1 MTAAHPTRG
10 ATAIRASVFHAPPC
24 DTSSWQ
30 EKSSATGW
38 HRSTTCASSCDW
50 SRRSGSPSGAVGWGR
65 RLRRCVISGRSRRCP
80 ESFKYFSSVLTYT
93 FPRMRVDRRLLALIA
108 VVAVIAIFIDGF
120 AYVYRL
126 ATNQPLT
133 GPLRGVPTLSIPFLG
148 FEQQIFVHKG
158 LDLQGGTHLELEI
171 TNVRSGITPS
181 AARDIAVAII
191 ERRVNSSGYA
201 ESVVRP
207 EGQNRI
213 IVELPGVNLEQAK
226 QILGKTSY
234 LTIWKWEPGT
244 PDAATLQQ
252 LNPTDAQ
259 KYPGYKPVYTGIDG
273 SMITNASRST
283 DSQTNTPDV
292 TISFNSKGSD
302 LFCAFTRDRVTHPQ
316 GDPQNKLAIFIDK
329 DLIEDANVI
338 SEICG
343 GTAQITGGFTPA
355 SAQALAIQ
363 LNSGSLPGTVTL
375 ASATEVGATLG
386 ATTVKLSL
394 LAGAFGLAIVILF
407 MLFYYRLPGVVA
419 SLALLLYAAITLAI
433 FKFFGVTLTLAG
445 LTGFI
450 LSVGMAVDANV
461 LIFERVK
468 EELRGGRTLGA
479 AMEAGVHRAWPAIRH
494 SNISTLITC
503 FVLYFFG
510 APLIKGFAIT
520 LAIGVLVSMF
530 SAIVTTQQFLQVLAG
545 LRPARRLA
553 LYGVQAP
560 KAA

>member
-1 MTAAHPTRG
+1 
-10 ATAIRASVFHAPPC
+10 
-24 DTSSWQ
+24 
-30 EKSSATGW
+30 
-38 HRSTTCASSCDW
+38 
-50 SRRSGSPSGAVGWGR
+50 
-65 RLRRCVISGRSRRCP
+65 
-80 ESFKYFSSVLTYT
+80 
-93 FPRMRVDRRLLALIA
+93 MRVDRRLLALIA
-108 VVAVIAIFIDGF
+108 LVAVIALFIDGF

-133 GPLRGVPTLSIPFLG
+133 GPIRGVPTLSIPFLG
-148 FEQQIFVHKG
+148 FEQQIYVHKG

-171 TNVRSGITPS
+171 TNVRSGITDT

-207 EGQNRI
+207 EGRNRI

-252 LNPTDAQ
+252 LNPKDAQ

-283 DSQTNTPDV
+283 DPQTNTPDV
-292 TISFNSKGSD
+292 TISFNQPGND

-343 GTAQITGGFTPA
+343 GSAIITGGFTAA

-363 LNSGSLPGTVTL
+363 LNSGSLPGTITL

-394 LAGAFGLAIVILF
+394 LAGAFGLSIVILF
-407 MLFYYRLPGVVA
+407 MLLYYRLPGLVA
-419 SLALLLYAAITLAI
+419 SIALLIYAAISLAI
-433 FKFFGVTLTLAG
+433 FKLFGVTLTLAG
-445 LTGFI
+445 LAGFI
-450 LSVGMAVDANV
+450 LSIGMAVDANV
-461 LIFERVK
+461 LIFERPQGG
-468 EELRGGRTLGA
+468 LRARRTLGGALEARGDRPWA
-479 AMEAGVHRAWPAIRH
+479 AGRGPDIP
-494 SNISTLITC
+494 T
-503 FVLYFFG
+503 
-510 APLIKGFAIT
+510 P
-520 LAIGVLVSMF
+520 
-530 SAIVTTQQFLQVLAG
+530 VT
-545 LRPARRLA
+545 
-553 LYGVQAP
+553 
-560 KAA
+560 

>member
-1 MTAAHPTRG
+1 
-10 ATAIRASVFHAPPC
+10 
-24 DTSSWQ
+24 
-30 EKSSATGW
+30 
-38 HRSTTCASSCDW
+38 
-50 SRRSGSPSGAVGWGR
+50 
-65 RLRRCVISGRSRRCP
+65 
-80 ESFKYFSSVLTYT
+80 
-93 FPRMRVDRRLLALIA
+93 MRVDRRALALIA
-108 VVAVIAIFIDGF
+108 VVAVIALFIDGF

-133 GPLRGVPTLSIPFLG
+133 GPIRGIPTLSIPFLG
-148 FEQQIFVHKG
+148 FDQQIYVHKG

-171 TNVRSGITPS
+171 TNVRSGITDS

-191 ERRVNSSGYA
+191 ERRVNASGYA
-201 ESVVRP
+201 ESLVRP
-207 EGQNRI
+207 EGRNRI

-234 LTIWKWEPGT
+234 LTIWKWVPGT
-244 PDAATLQQ
+244 PDAATLQL
-252 LNPTDAQ
+252 LNPKDAN
-259 KYPGYKPVYTGIDG
+259 KYAPNYKPEYTGIDG
-273 SMITNASRST
+273 SMISNATRST
-283 DSQTNTPDV
+283 DTNNLPDV
-292 TISFNSKGSD
+292 AISFNSKGSD
-302 LFCAFTRDRVTHPQ
+302 LFCAFTRDRVTHPT

-329 DLIEDANVI
+329 DLVEDANVI

-343 GTAQITGGFTPA
+343 GSGIITGGFTPA

-363 LNSGSLPGTVTL
+363 LNSGALPGTVSL

-386 ATTVKLSL
+386 ASTVKLSL
-394 LAGAFGLAIVILF
+394 LAGAFGLVVVILF
-407 MLFYYRLPGVVA
+407 MLLYYRLPGVVA
-419 SLALLLYAAITLAI
+419 SIALLLYAAIVLAI
-433 FKFFGVTLTLAG
+433 FKLFGITLTLAG

-468 EELRGGRTLGA
+468 EELRAGRTLGA
-479 AMEAGVHRAWPAIRH
+479 AMEAGVHRAWPAIRD

-520 LAIGVLVSMF
+520 LAIGVAVSMF
-530 SAIVTTQQFLQVLAG
+530 SAVVTTQQFLQILAG

-553 LYGVQAP
+553 FYGVQAP

>member
-1 MTAAHPTRG
+1 
-10 ATAIRASVFHAPPC
+10 
-24 DTSSWQ
+24 
-30 EKSSATGW
+30 
-38 HRSTTCASSCDW
+38 
-50 SRRSGSPSGAVGWGR
+50 
-65 RLRRCVISGRSRRCP
+65 
-80 ESFKYFSSVLTYT
+80 
-93 FPRMRVDRRLLALIA
+93 MRVDRRLLLLIG
-108 VVAVIAIFIDGF
+108 VIALLALFIDGF

-126 ATNQPLT
+126 TTNQPLT
-133 GPLRGVPTLSIPFLG
+133 GPIRGVPTLSIPFLG

-171 TNVRSGITPS
+171 TNVKSGTTIQD
-181 AARDIAVAII
+181 ARDTAVAIL

-207 EGQNRI
+207 EGTNRI

-234 LTIWKWEPGT
+234 LTIWEWVPGT
-244 PDAATLQQ
+244 PDASTLAE
-252 LNPTDAQ
+252 LNPTDAK
-259 KYPGYKPVYTGIDG
+259 KYQGYKPQFTNIDG
-273 SMITNASRST
+273 SMVTGASRST
-283 DSQTNTPDV
+283 DANTNLPDV
-292 TISFNSKGSD
+292 SFSLNSTGSD
-302 LFCAFTRDRVTHPQ
+302 RFCNLTRDRVSHTAGTP
-316 GDPQNKLAIFIDK
+316 DNKIAIFIDK
-329 DLIEDANVI
+329 SLVEDADVQ

-343 GTAQITGGFTPA
+343 GSGIITGGFTPA

-363 LNSGSLPGTVTL
+363 LNSGALPGTISI
-375 ASATEVGATLG
+375 ASASEVGATLG
-386 ATTVKLSL
+386 ATTVQLSL

-407 MLFYYRLPGVVA
+407 MLLYYRLPGVVA
-419 SLALLLYAAITLAI
+419 SVALILYAAIALSI
-433 FKFFGVTLTLAG
+433 FKLFGVTLTLAG
-445 LTGFI
+445 LAGFI

-468 EELRGGRTLGA
+468 EELRAGRTLGA
-479 AMEAGVHRAWPAIRH
+479 AMEAGVHRAWPAIRD

-530 SAIVTTQQFLQVLAG
+530 SAIVTTQQFLQILAG

-553 LYGVQAP
+553 FYGVQAP

>member
-1 MTAAHPTRG
+1 
-10 ATAIRASVFHAPPC
+10 
-24 DTSSWQ
+24 
-30 EKSSATGW
+30 
-38 HRSTTCASSCDW
+38 
-50 SRRSGSPSGAVGWGR
+50 
-65 RLRRCVISGRSRRCP
+65 
-80 ESFKYFSSVLTYT
+80 
-93 FPRMRVDRRLLALIA
+93 MRVDRRLLLLIG
-108 VVAVIAIFIDGF
+108 VVALLALFIDGF

-148 FEQQIFVHKG
+148 FEQQLYVHKG

-171 TNVRSGITPS
+171 TNVKSGHSIS
-181 AARDIAVAII
+181 DARDIAAAIL

-207 EGQNRI
+207 EGSNRI

-234 LTIWKWEPGT
+234 LTIWEWVPGT
-244 PDAATLQQ
+244 PDASTLAE
-252 LNPTDAQ
+252 LNPTDAK
-259 KYPGYKPVYTGIDG
+259 KYTGYKPQFTKIDG
-273 SMITNASRST
+273 SMITGATRST
-283 DSQTNTPDV
+283 DPNTNLPDV
-292 TISFNSKGSD
+292 SFSLNSQGSD
-302 LFCAFTRDRVTHPQ
+302 LFCNLTRDRVSHATGTP
-316 GDPQNKLAIFIDK
+316 DNKIAIFIDK
-329 DLIEDANVI
+329 DLVEDANVQ

-343 GTAQITGGFTPA
+343 GSGIITGGFTAA

-363 LNSGSLPGTVTL
+363 LNSGALPGTISI
-375 ASATEVGATLG
+375 ASASEVGATLG
-386 ATTVKLSL
+386 ATTVQLSL

-407 MLFYYRLPGVVA
+407 MLLYYRLPGVVA
-419 SLALLLYAAITLAI
+419 SLALLLYAAIALAI
-433 FKFFGVTLTLAG
+433 FKLFGVTLTLAG
-445 LTGFI
+445 LAGFI

-461 LIFERVK
+461 LIFERLK

-479 AMEAGVHRAWPAIRH
+479 AMEAGVHRAWPAIRD

-520 LAIGVLVSMF
+520 LAIGVVVSMF
-530 SAIVTTQQFLQVLAG
+530 SAIVTTQQFLQILAG

-553 LYGVQAP
+553 FYGVQAP

>member
-1 MTAAHPTRG
+1 
-10 ATAIRASVFHAPPC
+10 
-24 DTSSWQ
+24 
-30 EKSSATGW
+30 
-38 HRSTTCASSCDW
+38 
-50 SRRSGSPSGAVGWGR
+50 
-65 RLRRCVISGRSRRCP
+65 
-80 ESFKYFSSVLTYT
+80 
-93 FPRMRVDRRLLALIA
+93 MRVDRRLLALIA
-108 VVAVIAIFIDGF
+108 VVAAIALFIDGF

-126 ATNQPLT
+126 ATNQSLS
-133 GPLRGVPTLSIPFLG
+133 GPIRGTPTLSIPFLG
-148 FEQQIFVHKG
+148 FEQQIYVHRG

-171 TNVRSGITPS
+171 TNVRSGITPQ

-234 LTIWKWEPGT
+234 LTVWKWVPGT
-244 PDAATLQQ
+244 VDAALLQQ
-252 LNPTDAQ
+252 LNPKDAQ
-259 KYPGYKPVYTGIDG
+259 KYAPQYKPEFTHIDG

-283 DSQTNTPDV
+283 DPNTNLPDV
-292 TISFNSKGSD
+292 TISFNQPGSD

-329 DLIEDANVI
+329 DLVEDANVI

-343 GTAQITGGFTPA
+343 GSAIITGGFTPA

-363 LNSGSLPGTVTL
+363 LNSGALPGTVTL

-386 ATTVKLSL
+386 ASTVKLSL
-394 LAGAFGLAIVILF
+394 LAGAFGLTIVILF
-407 MLFYYRLPGVVA
+407 MLLYYRLPGVVA
-419 SLALLLYAAITLAI
+419 SLALLLYAAIVLAI
-433 FKFFGVTLTLAG
+433 FKLFGITLTLAG

-468 EELRGGRTLGA
+468 EELRAGRTLGA
-479 AMEAGVHRAWPAIRH
+479 AMEAGVHRAWPAIRD

-520 LAIGVLVSMF
+520 LAIGVGVSMF
-530 SAIVTTQQFLQVLAG
+530 SAVVTTQQFLQILAG

-553 LYGVQAP
+553 FYGVQAP

>member
-1 MTAAHPTRG
+1 
-10 ATAIRASVFHAPPC
+10 
-24 DTSSWQ
+24 
-30 EKSSATGW
+30 
-38 HRSTTCASSCDW
+38 
-50 SRRSGSPSGAVGWGR
+50 
-65 RLRRCVISGRSRRCP
+65 
-80 ESFKYFSSVLTYT
+80 
-93 FPRMRVDRRLLALIA
+93 MRVDRRLLALIA
-108 VVAVIAIFIDGF
+108 VVAVIALFIDGF

-133 GPLRGVPTLSIPFLG
+133 GPIHGAPTLSIPFLG
-148 FEQQIFVHKG
+148 FQQQVYVHKG

-259 KYPGYKPVYTGIDG
+259 KYPGYKHVDTGIDG
-273 SMITNASRST
+273 SMITNASRYT

-394 LAGAFGLAIVILF
+394 LAGAFGLAIV
-407 MLFYYRLPGVVA
+407 VA
-419 SLALLLYAAITLAI
+419 
-433 FKFFGVTLTLAG
+433 
-445 LTGFI
+445 
-450 LSVGMAVDANV
+450 
-461 LIFERVK
+461 
-468 EELRGGRTLGA
+468 
-479 AMEAGVHRAWPAIRH
+479 
-494 SNISTLITC
+494 
-503 FVLYFFG
+503 
-510 APLIKGFAIT
+510 
-520 LAIGVLVSMF
+520 VSMF
-530 SAIVTTQQFLQVLAG
+530 SAVVTTQQFLQIVAG

-553 LYGVQAP
+553 FYGVRAP

>member
-1 MTAAHPTRG
+1 MC
-10 ATAIRASVFHAPPC
+10 IR
-24 DTSSWQ
+24 D
-30 EKSSATGW
+30 
-38 HRSTTCASSCDW
+38 
-50 SRRSGSPSGAVGWGR
+50 
-65 RLRRCVISGRSRRCP
+65 
-80 ESFKYFSSVLTYT
+80 
-93 FPRMRVDRRLLALIA
+93 
-108 VVAVIAIFIDGF
+108 
-120 AYVYRL
+120 RL

-133 GPLRGVPTLSIPFLG
+133 GPIRGTPTLSIPFLG
-148 FEQQIFVHKG
+148 FDQQIYVHKG

-171 TNVRSGITPS
+171 TNVRSGITPQ

-234 LTIWKWEPGT
+234 LTVWKWVPGT
-244 PDAATLQQ
+244 VDAALLQQ
-252 LNPTDAQ
+252 LNPKDAQ
-259 KYPGYKPVYTGIDG
+259 KYAPQYKPQYTGIDG

-283 DSQTNTPDV
+283 DTQTNQPDV
-292 TISFNSKGSD
+292 SISFNQPGSD
-302 LFCAFTRDRVTHPQ
+302 LFCAFTRERVTHPQ

-329 DLIEDANVI
+329 DLVEDANVI

-343 GTAQITGGFTPA
+343 GSAIITGGFTPA
-355 SAQALAIQ
+355 SAQALAVQ
-363 LNSGSLPGTVTL
+363 LNSGALPGTVSL

-386 ATTVKLSL
+386 ASTVKLSL
-394 LAGAFGLAIVILF
+394 LAGAFGLTIVILF
-407 MLFYYRLPGVVA
+407 MLLYYRLPGVVA
-419 SLALLLYAAITLAI
+419 SIALLLYAAIALAI
-433 FKFFGVTLTLAG
+433 FKLFGVTLTLAG

-468 EELRGGRTLGA
+468 EELRAGRTLGA
-479 AMEAGVHRAWPAIRH
+479 AMEAGVHRAWPAIRD

-520 LAIGVLVSMF
+520 LAIGVGVSMF
-530 SAIVTTQQFLQVLAG
+530 SAVVTTQQFLQILAG

-553 LYGVQAP
+553 FYGVQAP

>member
-1 MTAAHPTRG
+1 
-10 ATAIRASVFHAPPC
+10 
-24 DTSSWQ
+24 
-30 EKSSATGW
+30 
-38 HRSTTCASSCDW
+38 
-50 SRRSGSPSGAVGWGR
+50 
-65 RLRRCVISGRSRRCP
+65 
-80 ESFKYFSSVLTYT
+80 
-93 FPRMRVDRRLLALIA
+93 MRVDRRLLLLIG
-108 VVAVIAIFIDGF
+108 VVAILALFIDGF
-120 AYVYRL
+120 AYVYRM

-133 GPLRGVPTLSIPFLG
+133 GALRGVPTLSIPFLG
-148 FEQQIFVHKG
+148 FEQQIYVHKG

-171 TNVRSGITPS
+171 TKVRPGTTIPD
-181 AARDIAVAII
+181 ARDTAVSIL

-207 EGQNRI
+207 EGTNRI

-234 LTIWKWEPGT
+234 LRIFEWVPGT
-244 PDAATLQQ
+244 ADAKTIQELD
-252 LNPTDAQ
+252 LSPTDAN
-259 KYPGYKPVYTGIDG
+259 KYQGYKPQFTGVDG
-273 SMITNASRST
+273 SMLTGATRST
-283 DSQTNTPDV
+283 DSNTNLPDV
-292 TISFNSKGSD
+292 SFSLNSTGSN
-302 LFCAFTRDRVTHPQ
+302 LFCNLTRDRVSHTAGTP
-316 GDPQNKLAIFIDK
+316 DNKIAIFIDK
-329 DLIEDANVI
+329 DLVEDADVQ

-343 GTAQITGGFTPA
+343 GSGIITGGFTPA

-363 LNSGSLPGTVTL
+363 LNSGALPGTISI
-375 ASATEVGATLG
+375 ASASEVGATLG
-386 ATTVKLSL
+386 ATTVQLSL

-407 MLFYYRLPGVVA
+407 MLLYYRLPGVVA
-419 SLALLLYAAITLAI
+419 SLALLLYAAIALAI
-433 FKFFGVTLTLAG
+433 FKLFGVTLTLAG
-445 LTGFI
+445 LAGFI

-468 EELRGGRTLGA
+468 EELRAGRTLGA
-479 AMEAGVHRAWPAIRH
+479 AMEAGVHRAWPAIRD

-530 SAIVTTQQFLQVLAG
+530 SAIVTTQQFLQILAG

-553 LYGVQAP
+553 FYGVQAP

>member
-1 MTAAHPTRG
+1 
-10 ATAIRASVFHAPPC
+10 
-24 DTSSWQ
+24 
-30 EKSSATGW
+30 
-38 HRSTTCASSCDW
+38 
-50 SRRSGSPSGAVGWGR
+50 
-65 RLRRCVISGRSRRCP
+65 
-80 ESFKYFSSVLTYT
+80 
-93 FPRMRVDRRLLALIA
+93 MRVDRRLLALIA
-108 VVAVIAIFIDGF
+108 VVAVIALFIDGF

-133 GPLRGVPTLSIPFLG
+133 GPIRGVPTLSIPFLG
-148 FEQQIFVHKG
+148 FEQQIYVHKG

-171 TNVRSGITPS
+171 TNVRSGITPQ
-181 AARDIAVAII
+181 AARDIAVSII

-234 LTIWKWEPGT
+234 LTVWKWVPGT
-244 PDAATLQQ
+244 VDAALLQQ
-252 LNPTDAQ
+252 LNPKDAQ
-259 KYPGYKPVYTGIDG
+259 KYAPQYKPEYTGIDG

-283 DSQTNTPDV
+283 DPNTNLPDV
-292 TISFNSKGSD
+292 TISFN
-302 LFCAFTRDRVTHPQ
+302 P
-316 GDPQNKLAIFIDK
+316 
-329 DLIEDANVI
+329 

-343 GTAQITGGFTPA
+343 GSAIITGGFTPA

-363 LNSGSLPGTVTL
+363 LNSGALPGTVSL

-386 ATTVKLSL
+386 ASTVKLSL

-407 MLFYYRLPGVVA
+407 MLLYYRLPGVVA
-419 SLALLLYAAITLAI
+419 SIALLLYAAIALAI
-433 FKFFGVTLTLAG
+433 FKLFGVTLTLAG

-468 EELRGGRTLGA
+468 EELRAGRTLGA
-479 AMEAGVHRAWPAIRH
+479 AMEAGVHRAWPAIRD

-520 LAIGVLVSMF
+520 LAIGVGVSMF
-530 SAIVTTQQFLQVLAG
+530 SAVVTTQQFLQILAG

-553 LYGVQAP
+553 FYGVQAP
-560 KAA
+560 RAA

>member
-1 MTAAHPTRG
+1 
-10 ATAIRASVFHAPPC
+10 
-24 DTSSWQ
+24 
-30 EKSSATGW
+30 
-38 HRSTTCASSCDW
+38 
-50 SRRSGSPSGAVGWGR
+50 
-65 RLRRCVISGRSRRCP
+65 
-80 ESFKYFSSVLTYT
+80 
-93 FPRMRVDRRLLALIA
+93 MRVDRRLLLLIG
-108 VVAVIAIFIDGF
+108 VIALLALFIDGF

-126 ATNQPLT
+126 TTNQPLT
-133 GPLRGVPTLSIPFLG
+133 GPIRGVPTLSIPFLG

-171 TNVRSGITPS
+171 TNVKSGTTIQD
-181 AARDIAVAII
+181 ARDTAVAIL

-207 EGQNRI
+207 EGTNRI

-234 LTIWKWEPGT
+234 LTIWEWVPGT
-244 PDAATLQQ
+244 PDASTLAE
-252 LNPTDAQ
+252 LNPTDAK
-259 KYPGYKPVYTGIDG
+259 KYQGYKPQFTNIDG
-273 SMITNASRST
+273 SMVTGASRST
-283 DSQTNTPDV
+283 DANTNLPDV
-292 TISFNSKGSD
+292 SFSLNSTGSD
-302 LFCAFTRDRVTHPQ
+302 RFCNLTRDRVSHTNGTP
-316 GDPQNKLAIFIDK
+316 DNKIAIFIDK
-329 DLIEDANVI
+329 SLVEDADVQ

-343 GTAQITGGFTPA
+343 GSGIITGGFTPA

-363 LNSGSLPGTVTL
+363 LNSGALPGTISI
-375 ASATEVGATLG
+375 ASASEVGATLG
-386 ATTVKLSL
+386 ATTVQLSL

-407 MLFYYRLPGVVA
+407 MLLYYRLPGVVA
-419 SLALLLYAAITLAI
+419 SVALILYAAIALSI
-433 FKFFGVTLTLAG
+433 FKLFGVTLTLAG
-445 LTGFI
+445 LAGFI

-468 EELRGGRTLGA
+468 EELRAGRTLGA
-479 AMEAGVHRAWPAIRH
+479 AMEAGVHRAWPAIRD

-530 SAIVTTQQFLQVLAG
+530 SAIVTTQQFLQILAG

-553 LYGVQAP
+553 FYGVQAP